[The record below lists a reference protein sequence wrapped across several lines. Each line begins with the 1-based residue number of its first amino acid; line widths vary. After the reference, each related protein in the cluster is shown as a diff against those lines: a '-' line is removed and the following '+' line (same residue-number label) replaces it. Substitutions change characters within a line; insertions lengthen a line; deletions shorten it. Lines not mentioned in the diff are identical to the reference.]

1 MKHKLLSLI
10 FGIKSIIKIVIKMLQ
25 QQHLQA
31 RMGVDRTVC
40 GVLVEGRGGCA
51 PTLLLWTG
59 PLISI

>member
-40 GVLVEGRGGCA
+40 EVLVEGRGGCA
-51 PTLLLWTG
+51 PTVLLWTG

>member
-31 RMGVDRTVC
+31 RY
-40 GVLVEGRGGCA
+40 GRG
-51 PTLLLWTG
+51 
-59 PLISI
+59 